1 MSHKRAV
8 LYQARQGWVARL
20 RLRPAGLLRSS
31 AAISKDLAL
40 GVAAGVSGV
49 RRLVNEGARAILVMC
64 ATREHAPG
72 GGQGMTG
79 GESAQRQRGDRM
91 RRREFILLLAGTTTV
106 PRALRA
112 Q

>member
-20 RLRPAGLLRSS
+20 RLRPVGLLRSS

-64 ATREHAPG
+64 ATQEHAPG
-72 GGQGMTG
+72 GRPREMTG
-79 GESAQRQRGDRM
+79 GKLRNQFAKALGPTIPLLIFARGD
-91 RRREFILLLAGTTTV
+91 EVGDEVIE
-106 PRALRA
+106 
-112 Q
+112 